1 MLTGL
6 LALSLG
12 WAYWPTVVDMVDRWS
27 IDPRYSHGGLV
38 PLFALYL
45 LWVRRKGFAAA
56 SFRPSWWGVSLVALG
71 AALNYFGAYFYLQW
85 FQFLSLIPSVA
96 GLVLAAGGWSAFRW
110 SLPSIAYLFFMMP
123 LPYRV
128 EQALGAP
135 LQRIATVVSTYALQT
150 MGLPAVAE
158 GNIILIDDARIGVV
172 EACNG
177 LGMLFMFFAFAFAA
191 ALVLKRPLADKI
203 IMILSAV
210 PIALLA
216 NVARITITGLLH
228 HSVGGKVADVVYHDL
243 AGWLMM
249 PLALGSLWLELILLS
264 HLFVEAPAAPAQAR
278 SIDLIEGGYFDPSRV
293 IGR

>member
-6 LALSLG
+6 VALGLG
-12 WAYWPTVVDMVDRWS
+12 WAYWPTLVDMAKRWS
-27 IDPRYSHGGLV
+27 VDPRYSHGSLV

-45 LWVRRKGFAAA
+45 LWARRGGFAA
-56 SFRPSWWGVSLVALG
+56 SSCRPSWWGAPLVALG
-71 AALNYFGAYFYLQW
+71 AALNFFGAYFYVEW
-85 FQFLSLIPSVA
+85 FQFLSLIPSMA
-96 GLVLAAGGWSAFRW
+96 GLAAAAGGWPAFRW

-128 EQALGAP
+128 ELALGAP
-135 LQRIATVVSTYALQT
+135 LQRIATVASTYGLQT

-158 GNIILIDDARIGVV
+158 GNIILMDDARIGVV

-191 ALVLKRPLADKI
+191 ALVLQRSLADKI
-203 IMILSAV
+203 VIILSAA

-216 NVARITITGLLH
+216 NVARITVTGLLH
-228 HSVGGKVADVVYHDL
+228 HTVGGKVADAVYHDL

-249 PLALGSLWLELILLS
+249 PLALGALWLELLLLS
-264 HLFVEAPAAPAQAR
+264 RLFVEAPPAPAEAR
-278 SIDLIEGGYFDPSRV
+278 PIDLIEGTYFGTSRAV
-293 IGR
+293 KR